1 MWKQLLLGHS
11 AHGVSHS
18 NQFPHI
24 ISIHLIGSVP
34 LVNLKEYVIEHKE
47 GNETTD
53 DLDFLPGDEATEKP
67 PSIFNNVANQPGYKA
82 GDLMEKFMENKIR
95 LITVK

>member
-1 MWKQLLLGHS
+1 MK
-11 AHGVSHS
+11 
-18 NQFPHI
+18 
-24 ISIHLIGSVP
+24 
-34 LVNLKEYVIEHKE
+34 
-47 GNETTD
+47 TTD